1 MKIVIITEGSSE
13 IGFGHITRCLSLY
26 QAFNEKGLNVKFIIN
41 GDSTIEPLIK
51 DTEYEIFNWLECSSK
66 LIKSLN
72 KSDIVI
78 VDSYLADERL
88 YGKISENVALS
99 LYIDD
104 NQRVNYPQ
112 GIVINGSINAE
123 KMHYLPSNE
132 IDYLLGSNYI
142 PLRRQ
147 FWNVKKK
154 KIKRT
159 IQNVMITFGGQDS
172 RDLSLKTL
180 KLLIKH
186 YPLLNK
192 KIIIGNGFKNIS
204 LIEDIKD
211 ERTEIIYYPDA
222 KGMLEVMF
230 DSDIAI
236 SAAGQTLYEL
246 ARVGLPTIA
255 IGVVENQNHN
265 LENWGKTGF
274 IQVAGFWDD
283 TQLDKRVLDK
293 LELLKDRNLRMKMCN
308 TGRKF
313 VSGNGAI
320 NIVRYCLN
328 KYYTPMISLRPVKV
342 GDIKD
347 IFELSNDDEV
357 RKNSFNQGKILFEE
371 HENWFKRKIK
381 DPQNLFLVIS
391 VGKDFAGQVRFDF
404 DGNSATIS
412 ISINKFFRGLGLG
425 NGFMK
430 KSINYLKFNSP
441 HITLIKAYIKE
452 NNEKSLKLFENMNFE
467 YNKKVMI
474 KNQDALEYIYRIG
487 D

>member
-104 NQRVNYPQ
+104 NQRVNYPP

-204 LIEDIKD
+204 LIG
-211 ERTEIIYYPDA
+211 Y
-222 KGMLEVMF
+222 
-230 DSDIAI
+230 
-236 SAAGQTLYEL
+236 
-246 ARVGLPTIA
+246 
-255 IGVVENQNHN
+255 
-265 LENWGKTGF
+265 
-274 IQVAGFWDD
+274 
-283 TQLDKRVLDK
+283 KR
-293 LELLKDRNLRMKMCN
+293 
-308 TGRKF
+308 
-313 VSGNGAI
+313 
-320 NIVRYCLN
+320 
-328 KYYTPMISLRPVKV
+328 
-342 GDIKD
+342 
-347 IFELSNDDEV
+347 
-357 RKNSFNQGKILFEE
+357 
-371 HENWFKRKIK
+371 
-381 DPQNLFLVIS
+381 
-391 VGKDFAGQVRFDF
+391 
-404 DGNSATIS
+404 
-412 ISINKFFRGLGLG
+412 
-425 NGFMK
+425 
-430 KSINYLKFNSP
+430 
-441 HITLIKAYIKE
+441 
-452 NNEKSLKLFENMNFE
+452 
-467 YNKKVMI
+467 
-474 KNQDALEYIYRIG
+474 
-487 D
+487 